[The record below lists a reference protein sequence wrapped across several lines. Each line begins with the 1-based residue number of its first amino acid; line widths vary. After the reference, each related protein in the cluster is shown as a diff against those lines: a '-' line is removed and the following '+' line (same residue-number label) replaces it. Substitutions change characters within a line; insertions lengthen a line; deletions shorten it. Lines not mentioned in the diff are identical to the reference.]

1 MSYESDTESLNDGV
15 VSTNT
20 LLGYVDVEISKDEPL
35 YANDSFIG
43 GQPLPMDVG
52 SLIPADLV
60 HCKNCKKPMRLLS
73 QISAALPDTWYDRS
87 LYVFIC
93 IESRCR
99 RKEGSVRAIRGIK
112 KDKKVMALRE
122 QEEKR
127 RIEEEKDKERKRI
140 EKEEEKKKL
149 VNSIFSTNEGSS
161 NSFANTSGNPF
172 ATSNPFGTSNPFET
186 KTLKTEINSVEGSKS
201 TLADHLRDSTKVKTA
216 KKVDT
221 IDYTLPEFKGY
232 ILYFENE
239 VLDPANQVL
248 MPIPENLK
256 VTEADEVIDD
266 NASGNI
272 QAGNL
277 PKVNPDKNK
286 PTEDISKLF
295 DDQTFQNFSRILSFN
310 TQQVVRYEVD
320 GSPILYSSKDKVS
333 RIFYTEDGK
342 FKDKN
347 QWNIPAPAYH
357 PSGSRH
363 VELQLMPKMIIDL
376 EKDVT
381 DVNMIVK
388 NGMEWGT
395 IIVATDADDYVP
407 LNWLDENGVV
417 YLEEWCGVQ
426 WEDEVAK

>member
-1 MSYESDTESLNDGV
+1 MSYESDNESLNDGV
-15 VSTNT
+15 IATNT
-20 LLGYVDVEISKDEPL
+20 LLGFVDVEISKDEPL

-43 GQPLPMDVG
+43 GQPLPMDAG
-52 SLIPADLV
+52 SIIPAEFV

-73 QISAALPDTWYDRS
+73 QINAALPDTWYDRA

-93 IESRCR
+93 IESGCR

-112 KDKKVMALRE
+112 KDKDIMAQRE
-122 QEEKR
+122 EEERKK
-127 RIEEEKDKERKRI
+127 IEEEKERERKRL
-140 EKEEEKKKL
+140 EKEEEKKNL
-149 VNSIFSTNEGSS
+149 VNSIFNTQDSSS
-161 NSFANTSGNPF
+161 NPFASASSNPF
-172 ATSNPFGTSNPFET
+172 ATSNPFDT
-186 KTLKTEINSVEGSKS
+186 KTLETEIKTVEEPKA
-201 TLADHLRDSTKVKTA
+201 TLADSLKSLTEKKIA
-216 KKVDT
+216 KNVNT
-221 IDYTLPEFKGY
+221 SNYTLPEFKGY

-248 MPIPENLK
+248 MPIPDNLK
-256 VTEADEVIDD
+256 ITEADEAIDD

-286 PTEDISKLF
+286 PTEDLTKLF

-320 GSPILYSSKDKVS
+320 GSPILYSAKDEVS

-342 FKDKN
+342 FKDKS

-395 IIVATDADDYVP
+395 IIVATDADDFVP
-407 LNWLDENGVV
+407 PNWLDDNGVV

-426 WEDEVAK
+426 WEDEVKA